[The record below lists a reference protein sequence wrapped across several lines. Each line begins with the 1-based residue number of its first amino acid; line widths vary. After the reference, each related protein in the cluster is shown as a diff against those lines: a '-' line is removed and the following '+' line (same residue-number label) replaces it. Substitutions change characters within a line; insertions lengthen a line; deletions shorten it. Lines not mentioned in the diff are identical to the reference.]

1 MGSFMM
7 LASNGSKETDIE
19 ECSPGKERTGY
30 VCIIALFVRFKPF
43 QRMKIVMRRRTFDV

>member
-7 LASNGSKETDIE
+7 LASNGWKETDIE
-19 ECSPGKERTGY
+19 ECSPGKERLGY
-30 VCIIALFVRFKPF
+30 VCIIAFVRFKPF